1 MSDSKVADPKM
12 DSIPVETEKSQTQSK
27 EIVDGKDG
35 ALENEPTNKSVDG
48 QAAPQNSGNGQLRV
62 EVKELRDRQHDDA
75 TELHGKINAVSEK
88 QHADSAELHTE
99 MQTGFGR
106 LQAENRELRGETQ
119 TGMAELRGEMYT
131 GFAELR
137 GEMQTGF
144 AELRGENEKLRGEMH
159 TGMAELR
166 VENEKLRAENAET
179 RAMIKSA
186 QLSLTRWIIAT
197 SISLGGLMMTLIGL
211 LIATEFF
218 G

>member
-12 DSIPVETEKSQTQSK
+12 DSIPVETEKSQTQS
-27 EIVDGKDG
+27 EDILEGKDG
-35 ALENEPTNKSVDG
+35 AHENEPTNKSVDG
-48 QAAPQNSGNGQLRV
+48 QAALQNSGNGQLRV
-62 EVKELRDRQHDDA
+62 EVKELRDRQHNDT

-88 QHADSAELHTE
+88 QHTDSAELRTE
-99 MQTGFGR
+99 MYTGFEKLRTEMG
-106 LQAENRELRGETQ
+106 ELRGEN
-119 TGMAELRGEMYT
+119 EKLRGEMQT